1 VSAAATTAA
10 AAGVPAPRPAFSIQI
25 RELARRS
32 LVRTV
37 RQPAQVVPAI
47 TFPLFLFAINAAG
60 LDAAA
65 DLPGF
70 PAPDYLTYIL
80 AVPFMQAGLFAVAG
94 LGADLARDIE
104 SGFLDRL
111 ALTPLSR
118 TGLVSGQMAGTIALG
133 VLQGLIFL
141 GIGLAAG
148 ATFETG
154 MPGAFV
160 LILLEIAIVFAFGLI
175 GITAAFRF
183 GNGEAVQGLFPVLF
197 VFLFLSTMAMPAEL
211 IDQEWFKAIATY
223 NPISFIFDGIRSLFY
238 GGWDVE
244 ALAGAFATAAAISAV
259 FLPLSVRAL
268 NARVVRT

>member
-1 VSAAATTAA
+1 LTVSAPT
-10 AAGVPAPRPAFSIQI
+10 QI
-25 RELARRS
+25 AELARRS

-65 DLPGF
+65 SLPGF
-70 PAPDYLTYIL
+70 PAPDYLTWII

-104 SGFLDRL
+104 TGFLDRL

-133 VLQGLIFL
+133 IFQGLVFL
-141 GIGLAAG
+141 AVGIAAGVTFDTGLAG
-148 ATFETG
+148 VV
-154 MPGAFV
+154 V
-160 LILLEIAIVFAFGLI
+160 LLLLEVAIVFAFGLI

-183 GNGEAVQGLFPVLF
+183 GNGEAVQGLFPLLF
-197 VFLFLSTMAMPAEL
+197 VFLFLSTMALPAEL
-211 IDQEWFKAIATY
+211 IEQDWFRAIAEH
-223 NPISFIFDGIRSLFY
+223 NPVSFIFAGIRSLFY
-238 GGWDVE
+238 GGWDVT
-244 ALAGAFATAAAISAV
+244 ALAEAFGVAAAISAI
-259 FLPLSVRAL
+259 FLPLSIRAL

>member
-1 VSAAATTAA
+1 LSAYTRT
-10 AAGVPAPRPAFSIQI
+10 QI
-25 RELARRS
+25 SELARRS
-32 LVRTV
+32 LVRTA
-37 RQPAQVVPAI
+37 RQPAQVIPAI

-60 LDAAA
+60 LNAAA

-70 PAPDYLTYIL
+70 PAPDYLTWII

-104 SGFLDRL
+104 TGFLDRL

-141 GIGLAAG
+141 TVGLLAG
-148 ATFETG
+148 ATFDTG
-154 MPGAFV
+154 VAGVVV
-160 LILLEIAIVFAFGLI
+160 LLLLEVAIVFAFGLI

-183 GNGEAVQGLFPVLF
+183 GNGEAVQGLFPLLF
-197 VFLFLSTMAMPAEL
+197 VFLFLSTMALPADL
-211 IDQEWFKAIATY
+211 IQNDWFRAIAEH
-223 NPISFIFDGIRSLFY
+223 NPISFIFTGIRSLFY
-238 GGWDVE
+238 GGWDVA
-244 ALAGAFATAAAISAV
+244 ALAEAFGVAALISIV
-259 FLPLSVRAL
+259 FLPLAVRAL